1 MSTVSFAGVS
11 RVNGELKFRGAND
24 ANRIN
29 QLRKLGD
36 TDVEL
41 RFLEREMTK
50 QEAAQKLLDMD
61 FAQGRADV
69 QALLTAVASKTS
81 APKQSRTV
89 KVKGAK
95 IARSEPKLSIE
106 EANKLVLATM
116 RELTPA
122 EALELKVTRA
132 VKPRRSRKVKELV

>member
-81 APKQSRTV
+81 TPKPSRTV